1 MSDAALLSEKIVKIY
16 VLELVWIP
24 VCDIEEMFEIN
35 SLFDILWE
43 VDIFIFKILEIL
55 IISSSIVISIFL
67 DL

>member
-1 MSDAALLSEKIVKIY
+1 LSDAALLSEKIVKIY
-16 VLELVWIP
+16 VLEFVWIP
-24 VCDIEEMFEIN
+24 VCDIEEIFEIN